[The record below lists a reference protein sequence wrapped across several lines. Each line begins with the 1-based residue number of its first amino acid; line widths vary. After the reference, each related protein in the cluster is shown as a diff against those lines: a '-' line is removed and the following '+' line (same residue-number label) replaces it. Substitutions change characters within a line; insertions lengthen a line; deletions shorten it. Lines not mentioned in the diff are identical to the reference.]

1 MAGVSR
7 ASPVDE
13 GSSSARQE
21 IDRAAQDQRG
31 TDENG
36 KTGLEPNSAQIPS
49 TTAQIAAAY
58 IELCHDPATNWRAWV
73 AELDGTPRDLS
84 TAALATSYTETCHNP
99 LRDVNAWLA
108 ITDAAAPDLSTA
120 ALALGY
126 VETCLNPSR
135 NWQAWL
141 AVIDDTPPLSP
152 VAHYVQLCQNP
163 TKDWRAWL
171 ADDQPRNTGGDYE
184 RLESTDWLCRNALQE
199 MQSGMDA
206 VKGGSGADRVHSR
219 PPTNPAEFDGV
230 QPVRREGRI
239 DAAEQIEARQARR
252 FAMLQRFMR
261 AARFALRPIIPF
273 RRRSKATGKGKGR
286 ATGGGSAHQLRTTQN
301 RSGKRSAFLQK
312 LLRPKGN
319 ATTPPRSVS
328 RQRPPTITP
337 PKI

>member
-1 MAGVSR
+1 MAEASR

-84 TAALATSYTETCHNP
+84 TAALATSYTETCRNP
-99 LRDVNAWLA
+99 LRDVKAWLA
-108 ITDAAAPDLSTA
+108 ITDEAVPDLSTSA
-120 ALALGY
+120 VASRY
-126 VETCLNPSR
+126 VATCQNPMR
-135 NWQAWL
+135 DPKAWL
-141 AVIDDTPPLSP
+141 AASDENAPLSP

-171 ADDQPRNTGGDYE
+171 AEDQPRNTGGDYE

-199 MQSGMDA
+199 MQSGLDA
-206 VKGGSGADRVHSR
+206 VKGGSSLDRVYSR
-219 PPTNPAEFDGV
+219 PPADTAELDGV

-239 DAAEQIEARQARR
+239 DAAERIEARQSRR
-252 FAMLQRFMR
+252 AALLQRFMR
-261 AARFALRPIIPF
+261 AAHFTLQPILSF

-286 ATGGGSAHQLRTTQN
+286 ATGGGSAHQLRTSQN
-301 RSGKRSAFLQK
+301 RSGKRSTLLQR
-312 LLRPKGN
+312 LIRPKGN
-319 ATTPPRSVS
+319 TSTPRRSDP
-328 RQRPPTITP
+328 RQRPPTIPP